1 MSLPGGKPSSPI
13 WPHDVLPLWSPGIYT
28 ALVNLAEMQNDRRV
42 AATPNTHVRRIG
54 QTRLYVRTRAHAA
67 IEGLTVSSKNHAT
80 FIWSIADL
88 LRGSFKA
95 HQYGDVILPFTV
107 LRRLDAVLAPTK
119 KAVYAA
125 VTEAKEQGM
134 PVRAA
139 LLKSKA
145 GHGYSFWNESR
156 FDLTATLGD
165 ADNLAPNLLE
175 YVNGFSEN
183 VRDIFVKYKIEDR
196 IAELDEHGLLFL
208 VTQDFAKVDLS
219 PENVPNEEMGHIFE
233 ELIRKFA
240 EASNETAGEHFT
252 PRDVIEL
259 MVDLLL
265 APDVGALTTPHIA
278 RSIYDPTA
286 GTGGMLSVAEDHI
299 RSMNPTTTL
308 TLAGQ
313 EINPQSY
320 AICKADMTVKGQS
333 VDAIVFGDTL
343 RDDGHENKTFN
354 YGLSNPPFGVDWK
367 KQQKDVTEEHERR
380 GFAGRFGPGLPRVS
394 DGSMLFLMHLVS
406 KMRPADNTGAGGR
419 AGIVLNGSPLFTGGA
434 GSGESNIRKWILDRD
449 LLEAIV
455 ALPTDMFYNTGIAT
469 YVWILAAAKS
479 PERRGKVQLI
489 DGSKLF
495 KKMRKGLGS
504 KRNELGEKHIAEL
517 VRLYGDFAESKT
529 SKIFDREAFFYRTIT
544 VERPLRLNWALTPE
558 RVRAASELKAITK
571 LNLAFPEPDAD
582 NQPTTDRAA
591 FTKTVKKYL
600 ADAGITLTAPQ
611 LKAFTGA
618 LAETDP
624 DAPIVTD
631 GKGKPEP
638 DASLRDTENVPWTED
653 IHDYFAREVAP
664 FAPDAWIDES
674 KTKDGCEIPFTRH
687 FYQYVPPRPL
697 EEIDRDLDAV
707 LGRIR
712 ARLEQVRA

>member
-1 MSLPGGKPSSPI
+1 MS
-13 WPHDVLPLWSPGIYT
+13 
-28 ALVNLAEMQNDRRV
+28 N
-42 AATPNTHVRRIG
+42 
-54 QTRLYVRTRAHAA
+54 
-67 IEGLTVSSKNHAT
+67 NHAI

-95 HQYGDVILPFTV
+95 HQYGDIILPFTV

-119 KAVYAA
+119 AAVYKAVTKAK
-125 VTEAKEQGM
+125 TEGL
-134 PVRAA
+134 PVRPA
-139 LLKSKA
+139 LLKKEA
-145 GHGYSFWNESR
+145 GHSYSFWNESR
-156 FDLTATLGD
+156 FDLASVLGD
-165 ADNLAPNLLE
+165 SENLADNLLE

-183 VRDIFVKYKIEDR
+183 VRDIFAKYKIEDR
-196 IAELDEHGLLFL
+196 LAELDEHQLLFL
-208 VTQDFAKVDLS
+208 VTQRFATVDLS
-219 PENVPNEEMGHIFE
+219 PSKVPNEEMGHIFE

-265 APDVGALTTPHIA
+265 APDADALATPHIA

-299 RSMNPTTTL
+299 RAMNPTATL

-343 RDDGHENKTFN
+343 RDDGHDGNTFN
-354 YGLSNPPFGVDWK
+354 YCLSNPPFGVDWK
-367 KQQKDVTEEHERR
+367 KQQKDVTDEHQRR

-394 DGSMLFLMHLVS
+394 DGSMLFLMHLIS
-406 KMRPADNTGAGGR
+406 KMRQADASGTGGR

-434 GSGESNIRKWILDRD
+434 GSGESNIRKWILERD

-455 ALPTDMFYNTGIAT
+455 ALPTDMFYNTGIST

-489 DGSKLF
+489 DGTKLF

-504 KRNELGEKHIAEL
+504 KRNELGTADIAEI
-517 VRLYGDFAESKT
+517 VRLYGAFEESKT
-529 SKIFDREAFFYRTIT
+529 SKIFDREAFLYRTIT

-558 RVRAASELKAITK
+558 RLAVARELKPIAK
-571 LNLAFPEPDAD
+571 LALSFPEPVEGST
-582 NQPTTDRAA
+582 PTTDRAA
-591 FTKTVKKYL
+591 FTKTVKAYL
-600 ADAGITLTAPQ
+600 AAVGVTFTLAQ
-611 LKAFTGA
+611 LKTFIAGLSA
-618 LAETDP
+618 TDP
-624 DAPIVTD
+624 NAPIVTD
-631 GKGKPEP
+631 SKGNPEP
-638 DASLRDTENVPWTED
+638 DISLRDNENVPWNES
-653 IHDYFAREVAP
+653 IHEYFLREVTP
-664 FAPDAWIDES
+664 FASDAWIDES
-674 KTKDGCEIPFTRH
+674 KTKEGCEIPFTRH
-687 FYQYVPPRPL
+687 FYEYVPPRPL
-697 EEIDRDLDAV
+697 EDIDRDLEAV